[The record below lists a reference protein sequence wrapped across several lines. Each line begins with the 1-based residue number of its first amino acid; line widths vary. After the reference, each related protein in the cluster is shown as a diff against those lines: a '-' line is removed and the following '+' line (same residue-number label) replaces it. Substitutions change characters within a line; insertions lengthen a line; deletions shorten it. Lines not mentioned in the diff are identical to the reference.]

1 MAGKQFQPFRTE
13 LSINDIRAS
22 AWNASQGSL
31 ESYQKLQKENARL
44 AKIANSRMRALE
56 KSGLDFNAYNRAKTY
71 LDEIGLKRFSS
82 VLPGQGNYKA
92 MVKQLEEL
100 VTFVNSKTSTVA
112 GAKTALNAK
121 LDKLQEATG
130 HTYTED
136 QRLRLGKLLGN
147 DSISSLLR
155 EVKGDSQD
163 VIEVLEEVSMDDYNK
178 DEIVS
183 IIDRHLAGYN
193 PFEDSPFFA
202 NFDYLNYDQMMKEL
216 RNLKPKGR

>member
-56 KSGLDFNAYNRAKTY
+56 KSGLDMNAYNRARTF
-71 LDEIGLKRFSS
+71 LDEIGVKRFST
-82 VLPGQGNYKA
+82 VLPDQGNYKA
-92 MVKQLEEL
+92 IVKQLEEL

-112 GAKTALNAK
+112 GARTALNAK

-163 VIEVLEEVSMDDYNK
+163 VIEVLEEVSMDEYNK

-193 PFEDSPFFA
+193 PFEDNPFFA

-216 RNLKPKGR
+216 LKLKPKRS